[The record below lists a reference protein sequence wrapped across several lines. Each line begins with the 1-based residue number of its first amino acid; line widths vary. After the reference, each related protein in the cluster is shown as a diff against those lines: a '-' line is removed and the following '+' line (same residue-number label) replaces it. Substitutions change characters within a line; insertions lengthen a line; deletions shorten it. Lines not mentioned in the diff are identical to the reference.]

1 MHEEDVKKYVASILQ
16 ADRTVHIQQL
26 GLPWVPPEEG
36 QSTTYG
42 MSNIGSV
49 ENPNLRIEQ
58 LPTEEGEDNL
68 SAKTYLLDKLNN
80 EGTKENLIRILLLL
94 KQEATFLIEDKVEEN
109 ITTGNL
115 NETEAFDLRNDSI
128 LRSLGIN
135 NIDHMDLL
143 IDYFYFYGIDT
154 DESYIEMM
162 RSESR
167 DLEFNPDD
175 TIEVMEGF
183 IDELQTRLA
192 NKSSDGIN
200 NTVSPRR
207 TKKESI
213 AANYGFKQETEKERK
228 EKQMKQ
234 EQE

>member
-26 GLPWVPPEEG
+26 GLPWVPPEET

-42 MSNIGSV
+42 ASNIGSV
-49 ENPNLRIEQ
+49 ENPNLKFEQ
-58 LPTEEGEDNL
+58 SPTEEGEENL
-68 SAKTYLLDKLNN
+68 AVKTYLIDKLNN

-109 ITTGNL
+109 IATGNV
-115 NETEAFDLRNDSI
+115 NETEAFDLTNDSI
-128 LRSLGIN
+128 LRSLSIN
-135 NIDHMDLL
+135 NVEHMELL

-183 IDELQTRLA
+183 IDELQIRLE
-192 NKSSDGIN
+192 NKSNNDIN

-207 TKKESI
+207 TKKESV
-213 AANYGFKQETEKERK
+213 ATNFGFKQQTEKERK

-234 EQE
+234 EEE